1 MTTKNQNMGR
11 PLKMSNGRNI
21 IFETLKFLPQDG
33 SPIRFKDLRVIA
45 SKASMSSATLSKALF
60 YLTTSDQV
68 LKSEVPSN
76 RGKGV
81 TYQLVP
87 DVTYFGVTGKPFN
100 IISIL
105 TYFRKILLD
114 HKEASKTS
122 EDELKRF
129 ELQHSGALCGEVQ
142 IISYLL
148 LCALKFYAEDDKNK
162 KEGALESYTYLI
174 NGLIKEI
181 SKTLIDDIGMT
192 NNTFLMC
199 CKAVENMK
207 VD

>member
-1 MTTKNQNMGR
+1 MN
-11 PLKMSNGRNI
+11 NGRNI

-33 SPIRFKDLRVIA
+33 SPIRFKDLRAIA

-60 YLTTSDQV
+60 YLTTTDQV

-81 TYQLVP
+81 TYQI
-87 DVTYFGVTGKPFN
+87 VTKDKFN

-105 TYFRKILLD
+105 QFFRKTLLED
-114 HKEASKTS
+114 KEASKLS

-129 ELQHSGALCGEVQ
+129 ELQHSRVLCGEVQ
-142 IISYLL
+142 VISYLL
-148 LCALKFYAEDDKNK
+148 LSALKFYAEDDKYK
-162 KEGALESYTYLI
+162 KEVGLESYTYLI

-199 CKAVENMK
+199 CKTVENMK